1 MMEFFFSAILR
12 FLSVEELLLL
22 FLTKRFKQDSSSD
35 VEPIEGQLRS
45 FEYKHGSFV
54 DNGYEFKGLGRAISR
69 KRDENRR
76 ATCPEIYLQ
85 PETSSPTRHVVVRI
99 YGSRNSGK
107 KTLAHQIH
115 HVASTTTPNQTHFI
129 SGETEEA
136 EPRTRTTN
144 FLLNGEEV
152 QLETVMESTL
162 ESAPFT
168 DQLTTYIVIYSVDS
182 RESFKRATN
191 ILYRIYQTRK
201 CTIIPVLLVG
211 NKIDLKRNIV
221 VSTIE
226 GKSLSKIYKCGF
238 VEVSALLS
246 MNITTMWAEL
256 IRQIQDPFDHKPSP
270 EHSWV
275 HRLVVRGRHIAK
287 SCEELV
293 QKIIA

>member
-1 MMEFFFSAILR
+1 MEANNNVCR
-12 FLSVEELLLL
+12 
-22 FLTKRFKQDSSSD
+22 KDSSPH

-45 FEYKHGSFV
+45 FEYKHGSLI
-54 DNGYEFKGLGRAISR
+54 DNGYEFKGLRRAIAT

-85 PETSSPTRHVVVRI
+85 RSISCPTRHVVVRM

-115 HVASTTTPNQTHFI
+115 HVASSTTPDQTHFI
-129 SGETEEA
+129 SNDTEETG
-136 EPRTRTTN
+136 TRVTN

-152 QLETVMESTL
+152 QLETVLESTL

-168 DQLTTYIVIYSVDS
+168 DQLTTYIVVYSVDS

-191 ILYRIYQTRK
+191 ILYRIFQTRNSA
-201 CTIIPVLLVG
+201 IIPVVLVG

-226 GKSLSKIYKCGF
+226 GKSLSKIYKCSF

-246 MNITTMWAEL
+246 MNITLMWAEL
-256 IRQIQDPFDHKPSP
+256 IRQIQDPFDSTNPP
-270 EHSWV
+270 TEQSWM
-275 HRLVVRGRHIAK
+275 HRLLIRGRHIAK
-287 SCEELV
+287 SAEELV

>member
-1 MMEFFFSAILR
+1 MEKNNNVRA
-12 FLSVEELLLL
+12 
-22 FLTKRFKQDSSSD
+22 KDSSSD
-35 VEPIEGQLRS
+35 VESIEGQLRS
-45 FEYKHGSFV
+45 FEYKHGSLV
-54 DNGYEFKGLGRAISR
+54 DNGYEFKGHGRAIFR

-76 ATCPEIYLQ
+76 ATFPEIFLQ

-129 SGETEEA
+129 SGETEE
-136 EPRTRTTN
+136 PRTRTTN
-144 FLLNGEEV
+144 FLLNGVEV

-168 DQLTTYIVIYSVDS
+168 DQLTAYIVIYSVDS
-182 RESFKRATN
+182 RESFKQATN
-191 ILYRIYQTRK
+191 ILYRIYHTRK
-201 CTIIPVLLVG
+201 CAIIPVVLVG

-256 IRQIQDPFDHKPSP
+256 IRQIEDPFDHKTTP
-270 EHSWV
+270 EHSWMQ
-275 HRLVVRGRHIAK
+275 RLVIRGRHIAK